1 MNLPLYDF
9 LPAPLWLIN
18 ILHIVTLSLHLIA
31 MNFLFGG
38 LVVILLGR
46 ISDRWQNQAVRQ
58 YVKLLP
64 SAMAATIT
72 LGVAPL
78 LFVQLVYPR
87 QVYSAAIVSG
97 WFWLFIMGA
106 AIIAYYCFYAASFRQ
121 QSGKRIDYFLWP
133 ALLCLAYVSV
143 VYSSVFTLAEHTDRI
158 HAAYAQSQAG
168 WATNPDIGSWIFRW
182 LHMIT
187 GAITVGGFFV
197 GWLGKEN
204 DQVHRAG
211 KQFFTWGMAAAA
223 VFGFVYLFT
232 LDKYLLLFM
241 RTPGIWALTVG
252 IVLSA
257 GALHFYFRKKFT
269 PAAVMLLV
277 SVLMMVYSR
286 HYVRLLHLA
295 DTYDPSSMPVQPQWS
310 IFALFLVLF
319 LIAIGLVWYMLR
331 LLLAGPRVIEQD
343 K

>member
-18 ILHIVTLSLHLIA
+18 ILHIVTLALHLIA

-38 LVVILLGR
+38 LVVILFGR
-46 ISDRWQNQAVRQ
+46 IDNRWQNPAVQQ
-58 YVKLLP
+58 YISLLP
-64 SAMAATIT
+64 TAMAATIT

-87 QVYSAAIVSG
+87 QMYSASIVSG

-106 AIIAYYCFYAASFRQ
+106 AIISYYCFYAASFRQ
-121 QSGKRIDYFLWP
+121 KSGRRISYFLWP
-133 ALLCLAYVSV
+133 ALVCLAYVSV

-158 HAAYAQSQAG
+158 HTAYTQSQAG
-168 WATNPDIGSWIFRW
+168 WTINPDVGSWIFRW
-182 LHMIT
+182 LHMVT

-197 GWLGKEN
+197 GWLGRES
-204 DQVHRAG
+204 DQVHRVG
-211 KQFFTWGMAAAA
+211 KQFFTWGMATAAI
-223 VFGFVYLFT
+223 FGFVYLFT

-241 RTPGIWALTVG
+241 RTPGIWAITIG

-257 GALHFYFRKKFT
+257 VALHFYFKKRFV
-269 PAAVMLLV
+269 PAAVMVLV
-277 SVLMMVYSR
+277 SVIMMVYAR
-286 HYVRLLHLA
+286 HHVRLLHLA
-295 DTYDPSSMPVQPQWS
+295 DTYDSSTMQVQPQWP
-310 IFALFLVLF
+310 IFVVFLIFF

-331 LLLAGPRVIEQD
+331 LLFSKPGR
-343 K
+343 

>member
-18 ILHIVTLSLHLIA
+18 TLHIVTLSLHLIA

-38 LVVILLGR
+38 LVVLLFAR
-46 ISDRWQNQAVRQ
+46 ISERWQNPTVMR

-87 QVYSAAIVSG
+87 QVYSASIVSG
-97 WFWLFIMGA
+97 WFWLLIIDS
-106 AIIAYYCFYAASFRQ
+106 AILGYYCLYASSFRKSL
-121 QSGKRIDYFLWP
+121 SGSAR
-133 ALLCLAYVSV
+133 LLFWIVAGTFVYISLI
-143 VYSSVFTLAEHTDRI
+143 YSSVFTLAENPNLTRSL
-158 HAAYAQSQAG
+158 YAGEQNG
-168 WATNPDIGSWIFRW
+168 WTFNPDIGSWLFRW
-182 LHMIT
+182 LHMVT

-197 GWLGKEN
+197 GWIGHKDE
-204 DQVHRAG
+204 QVYSAG
-211 KQFFTWGMAAAA
+211 KQFFLWGMAAAA

-232 LDKYLLLFM
+232 LDKYLLPFM

-257 GALHFYFRKKFT
+257 GALHFYFKKRFV
-269 PAAVMLLV
+269 PAAVMVLV
-277 SVLMMVYSR
+277 SVIMMVYSR
-286 HYVRLLHLA
+286 HHVRLLHLA
-295 DTYDPSSMPVQPQWS
+295 DTYDPSSMPVQFQWPV
-310 IFALFLVLF
+310 FAVFLVCF
-319 LIAIGLVWYMLR
+319 LIAIGLIWYMLKLFLIGR
-331 LLLAGPRVIEQD
+331 SKEA
-343 K
+343 

>member
-46 ISDRWQNQAVRQ
+46 IDDRWQNPAVQ
-58 YVKLLP
+58 KYIKLLP
-64 SAMAATIT
+64 TAMAATIT

-87 QVYSAAIVSG
+87 QIYSAAIVSG
-97 WFWLFIMGA
+97 WFWLLIIDA
-106 AIIAYYCFYAASFRQ
+106 AILGYYCLYVASFKKSLSSSVAPLLWVVVGTFLYISLIYNSVFALAENPDLLRSLYTGE
-121 QSGKRIDYFLWP
+121 QSGWTF
-133 ALLCLAYVSV
+133 
-143 VYSSVFTLAEHTDRI
+143 
-158 HAAYAQSQAG
+158 
-168 WATNPDIGSWIFRW
+168 NPDIVSWIFRR
-182 LHMIT
+182 LHVVA
-187 GAITVGGFFV
+187 GAITMGGFFFGWV
-197 GWLGKEN
+197 GRN
-204 DQVHRAG
+204 DNSAYRAG
-211 KQFFTWGMAAAA
+211 KQFFLWGMAAGA

-241 RTPGIWALTVG
+241 RTPAIWALTVG

-257 GALHFYFRKKFT
+257 GALHFYFKKRFI
-269 PAAVMLLV
+269 PAPIMVFV
-277 SVLMMVYSR
+277 SVIMMVYAR
-286 HYVRLLHLA
+286 HQVRLLHLA
-295 DTYDPSSMPVQPQWS
+295 DSYDPSSMPVQSQWP
-310 IFALFLVLF
+310 IFAVFLFFF

-331 LLLAGPRVIEQD
+331 LLLAGRSRGE
-343 K
+343 

>member
-38 LVVILLGR
+38 LAVLLFSR
-46 ISDRWQNQAVRQ
+46 ISDRWRNPAVMQ
-58 YVKLLP
+58 YMKLLP

-97 WFWLFIMGA
+97 WFWLLIIDA
-106 AIIAYYCFYAASFRQ
+106 AILGYYCMYVVSFKK
-121 QSGKRIDYFLWP
+121 SLGGSVAPLLWVVMGTFLYIS
-133 ALLCLAYVSV
+133 LIYN
-143 VYSSVFTLAEHTDRI
+143 SVFALAENPNLSRSL
-158 HAAYAQSQAG
+158 YAGEQNG
-168 WATNPDIGSWIFRW
+168 WAFNPDIGSWIFRR
-182 LHMIT
+182 LHIVT

-197 GWLGKEN
+197 GWICREN

-232 LDKYLLLFM
+232 LSDYLVPFM
-241 RTPGIWALTVG
+241 RTPAIWALTVG

-257 GALHFYFRKKFT
+257 GALHFYFKKRFI
-269 PAAVMLLV
+269 PAAVMVFV
-277 SVLMMVYSR
+277 SVIVMVYAR
-286 HYVRLLHLA
+286 HQVRLLHLA
-295 DTYDPSSMPVQPQWS
+295 DSYDPSSMPVQSQWP
-310 IFALFLVLF
+310 IFAVFLFFF

-331 LLLAGPRVIEQD
+331 LFLAGRSRGE
-343 K
+343 